1 MKEKTSKIIMITSFS
16 IIGVLILTVILLA
29 VISVNRGFSFEQDPD
44 TMVVHYGSQTKVL
57 YEDKIEEQDGIY
69 TEILNKL
76 NASGNFKVMDSM
88 FGGFGDKYAG
98 TEYLSSS
105 VTFSTLYSSS
115 GDCCLE
121 FRWQNP
127 QKTSYLNTEGEKVEY
142 SYDRAYIKLSNADAV
157 TKINAY
163 LRTSGTTNTYAHVV
177 YYGYLNTFDL
187 YNYVS
192 NLDFDA

>member
-88 FGGFGDKYAG
+88 FGGFAKPCFFC
-98 TEYLSSS
+98 S
-105 VTFSTLYSSS
+105 VR
-115 GDCCLE
+115 
-121 FRWQNP
+121 RW
-127 QKTSYLNTEGEKVEY
+127 
-142 SYDRAYIKLSNADAV
+142 
-157 TKINAY
+157 
-163 LRTSGTTNTYAHVV
+163 
-177 YYGYLNTFDL
+177 
-187 YNYVS
+187 
-192 NLDFDA
+192 